1 VASCLALS
9 AVEVGALTAAPV
21 SNHRRAIGQRGH
33 RRSAALF
40 SSAAAR
46 R

>member
-21 SNHRRAIGQRGH
+21 C
-33 RRSAALF
+33 F
-40 SSAAAR
+40 
-46 R
+46 